1 MCISCTP
8 MLLDSSNKKFALIY
22 IIFKKPLLFNLACM
36 PAMEGMQEPEEDQG
50 CSLCTLGIRELH
62 EILLKLRHIP
72 DIMNCAATCKHMQ
85 HALEDEELWMVL
97 SHRMWGH
104 LTCPQAWLTASAA
117 SPLQPCPTYRCD
129 YTPVELSS
137 IP

>member
-1 MCISCTP
+1 
-8 MLLDSSNKKFALIY
+8 MLLDSSRPGSTIISKTSAL
-22 IIFKKPLLFNLACM
+22 LACM
-36 PAMEGMQEPEEDQG
+36 PAMAEGMQEPEEDQG
-50 CSLCTLGIRELH
+50 CILCTLGIRELH

-104 LTCPQAWLTASAA
+104 LTCPPAWLTASAA
-117 SPLQPCPTYRCD
+117 SPLQPCPTYRCG
-129 YTPVELSS
+129 YT
-137 IP
+137 